1 MSGTGTKTVSSYLL
15 FREAGYTVDAIKFDL
30 LLDEQHTMEAE
41 VTSHPVEDG
50 SQINDH
56 VQIRP
61 RKGSLTGFVTNHPFT
76 SGYNGGLPVN
86 IAQKIAASQKKDW
99 LSGFVQD
106 IASSYGQLGRLLGQ
120 QDGLKFTESD
130 FQGLPVRENRVQ
142 NMFDAFEALVLA
154 KKVCTIQTGL
164 KKYTD
169 VIVTK
174 VDTSR
179 DKETGDAGKFKVDFQ
194 EIRFVTPSEIA
205 LGAKVRPNFKTDAG
219 KQAAKKAKKGK
230 TGGKAAPTLDGG
242 TVTYKDGKFV
252 HTAPD
257 PAKAAKLKV
266 VGGQVVKVLS

>member
-1 MSGTGTKTVSSYLL
+1 MSGTGTKTASSYLL

-30 LLDEQHTMEAE
+30 LLDEQHSMEAE

-56 VQIRP
+56 IQIKP
-61 RKGSLTGFVTNHPFT
+61 RKGSLTGFVTNHPFAG
-76 SGYNGGLPVN
+76 GYNGGLPAN

-120 QDGLKFTESD
+120 QDGLKFTEAD

-142 NMFDAFEALVLA
+142 NMFDAFEALMLA

-169 VIVTK
+169 VVVTK

-179 DKETGDAGKFKVDFQ
+179 DKETGDAGRFKVDFQ

-205 LGAKVRPNFKTDAG
+205 LGATVRPDFKTDAG

-230 TGGKAAPTLDGG
+230 TGGVSAPTLDGG
-242 TVTYKDGKFV
+242 TLTYKDGKFV

-266 VGGQVVKVLS
+266 VGGQVVKALS